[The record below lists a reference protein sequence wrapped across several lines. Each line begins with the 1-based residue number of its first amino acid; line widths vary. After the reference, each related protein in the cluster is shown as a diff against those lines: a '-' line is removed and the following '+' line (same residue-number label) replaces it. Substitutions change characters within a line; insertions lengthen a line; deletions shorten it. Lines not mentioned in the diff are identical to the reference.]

1 VSNEPRVEPVSA
13 ARPSRGDLTRTLLGI
28 LFLGGLIVA
37 SFWILQPFLVPALWA
52 TMIVV
57 TTWPVML
64 WLQTRLWN
72 RRSLAVMAMMLMLLL
87 LLVVPMVMA
96 ITTMA
101 SNAGE
106 IVQLAKS
113 LASFR
118 MPAPPDWVANLPFIG
133 PRAVVAWQQ
142 FAASGIEGLLA
153 RLAPYAGNV
162 TRWFV
167 ASAGN
172 FGLLF
177 VQFLLTLLIAG
188 IMYAVGERA
197 ADTVQRFG
205 RRLAGER
212 GENAVLLAGQAIS
225 GVVLGVGL
233 TALIQ
238 SLLAGLGLAIAGVP
252 FVSLLA
258 ALIFVLC
265 LAQVGTFPVLIP
277 AVIWVYWSGETA
289 WGTVLL
295 VWSLIVGTMDNFL
308 RPFLI
313 RRGADMP
320 LLLVFAGVI
329 GGLLAFGVVGIFVGP
344 VILAVAY
351 TLFEAWM
358 DDEDLAGAEAQEII
372 HHHHRRSG
380 ER

>member
-1 VSNEPRVEPVSA
+1 MSNESGVEAEGA
-13 ARPSRGDLTRTLLGI
+13 ARRSRGDLTRTLLGI

-64 WLQTRLWN
+64 WLQSRLWR
-72 RRSLAVMAMMLMLLL
+72 RRSLAVLAMMLLLL
-87 LLVVPMVMA
+87 LLVVAPMVLA
-96 ITTMA
+96 ISTMA

-106 IVQLAKS
+106 IVDLAKS
-113 LASFR
+113 LARFR
-118 MPAPPDWVANLPFIG
+118 MPAPPDWIASLPFVG

-142 FAASGIEGLLA
+142 FAASGVEGLLA
-153 RLAPYAGNV
+153 KLAPYAGNV

-167 ASAGN
+167 SSAGN

-177 VQFLLTLLIAG
+177 VQFFVTMVIAG
-188 IMYAVGERA
+188 IMYATGEQA
-197 ADTVQRFG
+197 AVAVQRFG

-252 FVSLLA
+252 FVSLLTA
-258 ALIFVLC
+258 TIFVLC

-277 AVIWVYWSGETA
+277 AVIWVYWTGHPVTGTLFLIWSVVA
-289 WGTVLL
+289 SLLDTVLRPVL
-295 VWSLIVGTMDNFL
+295 V
-308 RPFLI
+308 
-313 RRGADMP
+313 RRSADLP
-320 LLLVFAGVI
+320 LLLIFAGVI
-329 GGLLAFGVVGIFVGP
+329 GGLIAFGLVGIFVGP
-344 VILAVAY
+344 VVLAVAY
-351 TLFEAWM
+351 TLFMAWI
-358 DDEDLAGAEAQEII
+358 EHAPRPQRVG
-372 HHHHRRSG
+372 SP
-380 ER
+380 